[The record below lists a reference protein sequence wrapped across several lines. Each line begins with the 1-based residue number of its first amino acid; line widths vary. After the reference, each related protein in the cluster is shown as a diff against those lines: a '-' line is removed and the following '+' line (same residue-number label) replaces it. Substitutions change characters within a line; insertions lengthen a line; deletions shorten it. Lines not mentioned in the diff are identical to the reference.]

1 MTEIDYTRKCSQYL
15 SIVLCNNPEYEEWLL
30 SDGNLKRRYPLTGLY
45 SALGFEAAK
54 AQSFNDL
61 LRTFRRF
68 KQRHFL
74 RIATRDFCH
83 YADLSET
90 TGQLSDLASV
100 ALQVGLDVLSAHPDW
115 WAWNEELD
123 VWRRLGGKIPLV
135 VLGLGKLGGHEL
147 NYVSDVD
154 LICLNPE
161 SNEDGEN
168 FIMLLSRLTHRLS
181 RLLSDRFE
189 GDRVFQVDFRL
200 RPQGKQGILV
210 PSMSGALE
218 HYLLRGR
225 AWERQMLLK
234 CRPVAGERSEGSAFV
249 RELRPFVFRRFLDF
263 QAIAELREMRSR
275 ILTEAVPFRPGA
287 RRFDVKLGIG
297 GIREV
302 EFLVQSMQLIY
313 GGRHPELDEPNTLKC
328 LEKLSGLGLLPQGTA
343 EELKGSY
350 TFLRNVE
357 HYIQLDQ
364 NRQTQSLPH
373 SEKERMRLVFAMG
386 FGDDEIAF
394 LKELEMHCSIVH
406 SRFQELFQE
415 KPEEGEDLGSEKLR
429 HGLAGGWGGSPLL
442 ARGDFAST
450 QPGRSASPP
459 AELFDKL
466 QETLKAYPASVKSEI
481 LFGALEKFSGVCDR
495 ELLEK
500 ILVRMDTYFGR
511 VARRTGLIKLFGAV
525 KPWMAPFCQ
534 LIASSELAAALLSH
548 NPALV
553 EGHAVRSG
561 IFSPARQ
568 WEQSSL
574 GLVERAE
581 EYGEKLEWIR
591 RLKNERII
599 QLALADLGGR
609 IDFAALETEQTT
621 LADFVIRNTL
631 AAVRQNLGLPADLP
645 LSVLGMGKLGSGEM
659 SYLSDLDLV
668 FVYAPRAHEPANQIP
683 GEVVRLIQRFIN
695 MLYTPLQEGP
705 GYPMDVRLR
714 PTGTHG
720 PLVVTC
726 KAWLEYYEAQADI
739 WEIQALLRIRHI
751 AGDPELG
758 QWIEDKAGEICCRK
772 RSQESVWPRLRH
784 LRNRM
789 EKERAAE
796 TETEIDL
803 KLGMGGLA
811 DIEFMVQAQL
821 LVGGAFIP
829 PFSKGQG
836 GPAMPHSTSPPF
848 SKGGQGGFYEHT
860 QLRPSDNNLLSGG
873 ARPTPCRS
881 VRRALQ
887 EFLKNF
893 PKLRFGG
900 TRLDQICAAFGALRA
915 LDHRVRLH
923 TNSSAAK
930 LDERRFEAMVSLGL
944 WPPHFDGS

>member
-1 MTEIDYTRKCSQYL
+1 MSEIEYVRKCSQYL
-15 SIVLCNNPEYEEWLL
+15 NILLRNNPDFEQWLL
-30 SDGNLKRRYPLTGLY
+30 SEGNLKRKYPLTELY
-45 SALGFEAAK
+45 SALGRDAER

-61 LRTFRRF
+61 LRIFRRF
-68 KQRHFL
+68 KQLHFL
-74 RIATRDFCH
+74 RIGSRDFLH
-83 YADLSET
+83 YAELPET

-100 ALQVGLDVLSAHPDW
+100 ALQVGLDYLSAHPDW

-123 VWRRLGGKIPLV
+123 VWRRLGGRIPLV
-135 VLGLGKLGGHEL
+135 ALGLGKLGGHEL

-154 LICLNPE
+154 LIFLNPD
-161 SNEDGEN
+161 SNENDEN

-210 PSMSGALE
+210 PSITGALE
-218 HYLLRGR
+218 HYLLRGQ

-234 CRPVAGERSEGSAFV
+234 CRPVAGERSEGIAFV

-263 QAIAELREMRSR
+263 QALAELREMRNR
-275 ILTEAVPFRPGA
+275 ILTEAVRFRPGA

-328 LEKLSGLGLLPQGTA
+328 LVKLSGLGLLPQGTA
-343 EELKGSY
+343 DELKGSY

-373 SEKERMRLVFAMG
+373 SEKERTRLVFAMG

-394 LKELEMHCSIVH
+394 LKALEMHCSIVH

-415 KPEEGEDLGSEKLR
+415 KPEEADDPGSGAL
-429 HGLAGGWGGSPLL
+429 PLS
-442 ARGDFAST
+442 ARGDFAGA
-450 QPGRSASPP
+450 QPGRGASPP
-459 AELFDKL
+459 SELFEKL
-466 QETLKAYPASVKSEI
+466 QETLKAYPGSVKSEI
-481 LFGALEKFSGVCDR
+481 LFGALGKFSGVCDR

-500 ILVRMDTYFGR
+500 ILVRLDTYFER
-511 VARRTGLIKLFGAV
+511 VARRTGLIKLFGEV
-525 KPWMAPFCQ
+525 KPWVAPFCQ
-534 LIASSELAAALLSH
+534 AIASSELVADLLSH

-568 WEQSSL
+568 WEATSL

-609 IDFAALETEQTT
+609 IDFAALEEEQTS
-621 LADFVIRNTL
+621 LADFVIGNTL

-645 LSVLGMGKLGSGEM
+645 LSVLGMGKLGSVEM

-668 FVYAPRAHEPANQIP
+668 FVYAPRAHDTANRIP
-683 GEVVRLIQRFIN
+683 GDVIGLIQRFIN
-695 MLYTPLQEGP
+695 MLSTPLQEGP
-705 GYPMDVRLR
+705 GYPMDLRLR

-720 PLVVTC
+720 PLVVTPES
-726 KAWLEYYEAQADI
+726 WLEYYEAQADI

-751 AGDPELG
+751 AGDPKLG
-758 QWIEDKAGEICCRK
+758 RWIEYKAGEICCRK
-772 RSQESVWPRLRH
+772 RSPESVWPRLCH

-789 EKERAAE
+789 ETERAAE
-796 TETEIDL
+796 TEKEIDL
-803 KLGMGGLA
+803 KLGRGGLA
-811 DIEFMVQAQL
+811 DIEFMVQGQL
-821 LVGGAFIP
+821 LVGGLSAWHKCTQP
-829 PFSKGQG
+829 QLADYNLVNG
-836 GPAMPHSTSPPF
+836 GRS
-848 SKGGQGGFYEHT
+848 
-860 QLRPSDNNLLSGG
+860 
-873 ARPTPCRS
+873 TPCRS
-881 VRRALQ
+881 VRRAVHEL
-887 EFLKNF
+887 LKDLPQTASSSDEISATF
-893 PKLRFGG
+893 
-900 TRLDQICAAFGALRA
+900 DSLRA

-923 TNSSAAK
+923 TNSSSAK
-930 LDERRFEAMVSLGL
+930 LDERCFEAMVLLGL
-944 WPPHFDGS
+944 WPPHCDGNSIETWQDVLRLRREVRGAFRRLCG